1 MLLGCRIQ
9 EFHWFAAAK
18 TIFFALANGSNT
30 EMRLMTTVTL
40 KRGEIPGPRHVL
52 TLRITGRVTEVHPT
66 EIGIISN
73 LDGRSARRGGKQA
86 MSDRGFLFL
95 FSALMVAAGGASA
108 AYLVA
113 TGQAATVDGLFLA
126 LTALSL
132 AAGFAMYLIYSIRR
146 AMEPAKA
153 AAPATKAAASSAA
166 KPAAVQS

>member
-1 MLLGCRIQ
+1 
-9 EFHWFAAAK
+9 
-18 TIFFALANGSNT
+18 
-30 EMRLMTTVTL
+30 
-40 KRGEIPGPRHVL
+40 
-52 TLRITGRVTEVHPT
+52 
-66 EIGIISN
+66 
-73 LDGRSARRGGKQA
+73 
-86 MSDRGFLFL
+86 MSDRGFLLL

-126 LTALSL
+126 LTALLL